1 MQFRRSY
8 LAFAVVL
15 APLAGMALVTACGG
29 SDTGNDAGSDATTDV
44 TTADVGLK
52 DTAPANDASD
62 ASCANDVDL
71 TQYLPS
77 ADAAIDVDAG
87 GYNIAA
93 CTGCLKSDCA
103 SDINACNG
111 DCACRQTVIDLVTC
125 VGQGQETFQQCG
137 ETALIEGDQNTQ
149 SLLTCALGNC
159 EAICI
164 GSGDGGKTDAGDSG
178 ITDAA
183 DGG

>member
-8 LAFAVVL
+8 LVFGVVL

-29 SDTGNDAGSDATTDV
+29 SDAGNDGGSDATTD
-44 TTADVGLK
+44 TMLTPDVAK
-52 DTAPANDASD
+52 TPAPANDASD
-62 ASCANDVDL
+62 AGCQNDVAL

-93 CTGCLKSDCA
+93 CTGCLKTDCA
-103 SDINACNG
+103 TDINACNS
-111 DCACRQTVIDLVTC
+111 DCACRQTVVDLVTC
-125 VGQGQETFQQCG
+125 IGQGQESFQQCG

-149 SLLTCALGNC
+149 TLLTCALGNC

-164 GSGDGGKTDAGDSG
+164 GDGGTATDSG